1 MDSRKE
7 EHMDVGA
14 FLLSHVVYLTFLFG
28 TLMTLIG
35 LKRLNVQNE
44 KNSEIEKNTK
54 TEKTNLAVLIYGGI
68 LVTAGCIIL
77 VCYAALG
84 ITI

>member
-1 MDSRKE
+1 
-7 EHMDVGA
+7 MDVGA

-28 TLMTLIG
+28 TPMTLIG

-44 KNSEIEKNTK
+44 KNSEI
-54 TEKTNLAVLIYGGI
+54 EKTNLAVLIYGGI

>member
-1 MDSRKE
+1 MDSRRE

-28 TLMTLIG
+28 TPMTLIG

-44 KNSEIEKNTK
+44 KNSEI
-54 TEKTNLAVLIYGGI
+54 EKTNLAVLIYGGI

>member
-28 TLMTLIG
+28 TPMTLIG

-44 KNSEIEKNTK
+44 KNSEI
-54 TEKTNLAVLIYGGI
+54 EKTNLAVLIYGGI

>member
-1 MDSRKE
+1 MN
-7 EHMDVGA
+7 VGQ
-14 FLLSHVVYLTFLFG
+14 FLLSHVVYLAFLFG
-28 TLMTLIG
+28 TPMTLIG
-35 LKRLNVQNE
+35 LKRLNNE

-54 TEKTNLAVLIYGGI
+54 TEKTNLSVLTYGII

-77 VCYAALG
+77 VCYAVLG

>member
-7 EHMDVGA
+7 VHMNVGN
-14 FLLSHVVYLTFLFG
+14 FLLSHIVYLAFLFG
-28 TLMTLIG
+28 TPMVLIG
-35 LKRLNVQNE
+35 LKRLNNE
-44 KNSEIEKNTK
+44 KNSEI
-54 TEKTNLAVLIYGGI
+54 EKTNLAVLIYGGI
-68 LVTAGCIIL
+68 LVSAGCIIL